1 MLHADIANFSRMARN
16 HAGYLDYGP
25 HDSVFS
31 WKQEMSAILGHDTA
45 TKIVEQKE
53 REEAMESLRLHY
65 DYENMTLNTKDC
77 CRAEVKQTLDVIAD
91 RQPQLQ
97 LYHTKG
103 ETYWEFKG
111 KKEDVKQVDIYRLQ
125 APDGYCFDYE
135 HDLMENE
142 NGVKHKTAHVK
153 FIVQKDE
160 NTDIRKAAVGK
171 LTDQTL
177 LANIAINDKIYSVA
191 KIAIDNIKDES
202 LLSNIAEKAKCADI
216 RALAENLL
224 SKSRLTSKPV
234 NDIAED
240 LILKL
245 DDEYYV
251 ESVGKALFEKEMNV
265 LLMRKVYDIVAKIS
279 GGLTARKLEVIWD
292 DIGNGNSIGYDIWK
306 A

>member
-1 MLHADIANFSRMARN
+1 MMLHADIANFSRMARN
-16 HAGYLDYGP
+16 HAGYLDYGQ

-142 NGVKHKTAHVK
+142 DGVKHKTAHVK

-160 NTDIRKAAVGK
+160 NKQGNGIRMQRHVHECTDVLFKEGFTFVWGLAARMNQFEVRHTRHGENWRSKRVRIRDAHGVLSTKMIR
-171 LTDQTL
+171 L
-177 LANIAINDKIYSVA
+177 LACYLRSGWILLGKQKENDEQIAYFSPKGIEFMVEKCGN
-191 KIAIDNIKDES
+191 ES
-202 LLSNIAEKAKCADI
+202 LEQY
-216 RALAENLL
+216 RY
-224 SKSRLTSKPV
+224 SKKYEEIITR
-234 NDIAED
+234 
-240 LILKL
+240 
-245 DDEYYV
+245 Y
-251 ESVGKALFEKEMNV
+251 KE
-265 LLMRKVYDIVAKIS
+265 
-279 GGLTARKLEVIWD
+279 
-292 DIGNGNSIGYDIWK
+292 
-306 A
+306 